1 MKLNIIR
8 TILIIALIGTFST
21 IFGFSNQD
29 SKTSGGISQKVAEFV
44 IKFIPSIQQA
54 ERNQREEVID
64 RIESV
69 IRKIAHFSIYTL
81 VGFLLMSL
89 MGTYKIKEINQ
100 IGTSLIIGVIY
111 ASTDEIHQAFIPG
124 RGPQI
129 TDVILDSLGVLTGIF
144 ISMLLIETIRR
155 ITKKKYD
162 NMNIKHLN

>member
-1 MKLNIIR
+1 MKTNIIR
-8 TILIIALIGTFST
+8 TILIVALIGTFSI

-29 SKTSGGISQKVAEFV
+29 SKTSGGISQKVTEFI
-44 IKFIPSIQQA
+44 IKFIPSIQQT
-54 ERNQREEVID
+54 EENQREEIID

-144 ISMLLIETIRR
+144 VSMLLIETIRR
-155 ITKKKYD
+155 ITKKKYND
-162 NMNIKHLN
+162 INIKHLN

>member
-1 MKLNIIR
+1 MKTNIIR
-8 TILIIALIGTFST
+8 TILIVALIGTFSI

-29 SKTSGGISQKVAEFV
+29 SKTSGEMSQKITDFV
-44 IKFIPSIQQA
+44 IKFIPSIQQT
-54 ERNQREEVID
+54 EENQKEEIID

-89 MGTYKIKEINQ
+89 MSTYKMKEIDQ

-129 TDVILDSLGVLTGIF
+129 TDVMLDSLGVLTGIF
-144 ISMLLIETIRR
+144 IAILLLEIFRKINNNRLKILT
-155 ITKKKYD
+155 
-162 NMNIKHLN
+162 

>member
-1 MKLNIIR
+1 MKTNIIR
-8 TILIIALIGTFST
+8 TILIVALIGTFSI

-29 SKTSGGISQKVAEFV
+29 SKTSGGISQKVTEFI
-44 IKFIPSIQQA
+44 IKFIPSIQQT
-54 ERNQREEVID
+54 EENQREEIID

-129 TDVILDSLGVLTGIF
+129 TDVMLDSLGVLTGIF

-155 ITKKKYD
+155 ITKKKYND
-162 NMNIKHLN
+162 INIKHLN